1 MIIDVHTHL
10 GEDRV
15 FDEERDEEDILARMD
30 EHNIDISIVQPMF
43 GTISMKAFE
52 ASHNRIYQMAEK
64 NQGRIYGM
72 ASVNPHIDV
81 NDFKSEIKR
90 CIRELNFMGIKL
102 HPAAHACSP
111 GSKDGLMLIDTANSL
126 GVPVMVHTGAGIP
139 AANPANIIPVAKKYS
154 ETKFVLAHSG
164 MIIGA
169 QEALIAAMECPN
181 IYLETSW
188 TIPDFIIK
196 FVKAI
201 GADRVMF
208 ASDLGLN
215 IAGELTK
222 YKELDLSSEE
232 LAYCLGGTAAMV
244 FNIPN

>member
-15 FDEERDEEDILARMD
+15 FDEERNEEDIQERMNK
-30 EHNIDISIVQPMF
+30 HGIDISIVQPMF
-43 GTISMKAFE
+43 GTICMKTFE
-52 ASHNRIYQMAEK
+52 DSHNRIYRMTEK
-64 NQGRIYGM
+64 NKGRIYGM

-81 NDFKSEIKR
+81 NDFKAEVKR
-90 CIRELNFMGIKL
+90 CVRELNFVGIKL

-111 GSKDGLMLIDTANSL
+111 GSRDGLMLIDTADSL
-126 GVPVMVHTGAGIP
+126 SVPVMVHTGAGIP
-139 AANPANIIPVAKKYS
+139 AANPANVIPIAKKYP

-169 QEALIAAMECPN
+169 DEALIAAMECPN

-196 FVKAI
+196 FVKTI

-215 IAGELTK
+215 IAGELAK
-222 YKELDLSSEE
+222 YKELNLSAEE
-232 LAYCLGGTAAMV
+232 LAHCLGGTAAMV